1 MLARMLAELMRPTL
15 VFALALLSAAPAI
28 AAPPVSIGVPE
39 KGEGTVA
46 LFGGLRLI
54 PGNGNYLNDQGGK
67 HQLLQ
72 PGALAAFGYQFDE
85 ELHFTIDLGYGIDS
99 YQLNTGGDL
108 LVRSF
113 QVLLGLD
120 TVLKRGPWYT
130 IYGGGGI
137 GYSLNTGSRNG
148 INNEANSTA
157 VYLALGW
164 RMRLTEKV
172 ALVLEDRYTLAN
184 AAVDPTSTRTLNVGG
199 NLLMVGFLFHFL
211 EPDEKG
217 MAPHSGN

>member
-1 MLARMLAELMRPTL
+1 MRPTL
-15 VFALALLSAAPAI
+15 VFALVAFSSAAPAV
-28 AAPPVSIGVPE
+28 AAPPATIGVPE
-39 KGEGTVA
+39 KGEGTIA
-46 LFGGLRLI
+46 LFGGSRFI

-67 HQLLQ
+67 HQLFQ
-72 PGALAAFGYQFDE
+72 PGALAAFGYQFDDD
-85 ELHFTIDLGYGIDS
+85 LHFTIDLGYGVDS

-113 QVLLGLD
+113 QVLLGVD
-120 TVLKRGPWYT
+120 TALKRGSWYT
-130 IYGGGGI
+130 VYGGGGI
-137 GYSLNTGSRNG
+137 GYSLNTGTRNG
-148 INNEANSTA
+148 VNNEANSTA

-164 RMRLTEKV
+164 RIRLAEKL

-199 NLLMVGFLFHFL
+199 NLFMVGFLFHFL